1 MDSKL
6 PLSVALISYNEE
18 ENIARTLS
26 SVANIASEI
35 VLVDSYSTDN
45 TVAIAKKF
53 GANVFQEE
61 WKGHIAQKNSAL
73 QKCTQPWILALD
85 CDEVVTPELKQSII
99 EAVNSNSK
107 AGFLLHRKTYYLGK
121 LLHFSW
127 QPDWKLRLVRKDC
140 NPRWEGINPHDALKV
155 DCPTKKLKG
164 YLIHYSYKN
173 LGHHID
179 KTVYYAKISAK
190 SYFEL
195 GKKFSFF
202 KLLFNPFFAFIKLYF
217 FNLGFLDGFRGF
229 LAGVSAWL
237 STFLKYAFL
246 WELNHFSNDSR

>member
-1 MDSKL
+1 
-6 PLSVALISYNEE
+6 
-18 ENIARTLS
+18 
-26 SVANIASEI
+26 
-35 VLVDSYSTDN
+35 
-45 TVAIAKKF
+45 
-53 GANVFQEE
+53 
-61 WKGHIAQKNSAL
+61 
-73 QKCTQPWILALD
+73 
-85 CDEVVTPELKQSII
+85 
-99 EAVNSNSK
+99 
-107 AGFLLHRKTYYLGK
+107 LGK